1 MASMWIP
8 SRTSKAVTL
17 VELLATLAVMAILTI
32 VATPS
37 LASLI
42 QRTRVRSQTDALFA
56 AFTLARSEAVMRGI
70 PIIVCPGR
78 HGVACDRAAS
88 WHEGWFVAP
97 DPHRDAR
104 RLGTPIWVEQGTG
117 NPSVRG
123 LGTRPYTRFYPD
135 GTSRGHN
142 LTVVFCAAGKPDSAQ
157 AVVLATSGRA
167 RQQEKHTVYAQ
178 ACAQA
183 PPAGS

>member
-1 MASMWIP
+1 MTSMWMP

-17 VELLATLAVMAILTI
+17 VELMATLAVMAILAI

-42 QRTRVRSQTDALFA
+42 QRTRVRSQTDALLA
-56 AFTLARSEAVMRGI
+56 AFALARSEAVMRGI
-70 PIIVCPGR
+70 PIIVCPGKD
-78 HGVACDRAAS
+78 GIACDRAAS

-104 RLGTPIWVEQGTG
+104 RLGPPIWVEQGTG

-123 LGTRPYTRFYPD
+123 LGTRPYSRFYPD

-142 LTVVFCAAGKPDSAQ
+142 LTVVFCMVGKPDTAQ

-167 RQQEKHTVYAQ
+167 RQQGKHTTHAQ
-178 ACAQA
+178 ACAQTLST
-183 PPAGS
+183 GS

>member
-1 MASMWIP
+1 MASMWMP

-17 VELLATLAVMAILTI
+17 VELMATLAVMVILAI

-42 QRTRVRSQTDALFA
+42 QRTRVRSQTDALLA
-56 AFTLARSEAVMRGI
+56 AFALARSEAVMRGV

-78 HGVACDRAAS
+78 HGIACDRAAS

-97 DPHRDAR
+97 DPYRDAR
-104 RLGTPIWVEQGTG
+104 RLGPPIWVEQGTG

-123 LGTRPYTRFYPD
+123 LGTRPYSRFYPD

-142 LTVVFCAAGKPDSAQ
+142 LTVVFCMAGKPDSAQ

-167 RQQEKHTVYAQ
+167 RQQGKHTTHAQ

-183 PPAGS
+183 LSTGS

>member
-1 MASMWIP
+1 MASMWMP
-8 SRTSKAVTL
+8 SRTSKAVSL
-17 VELLATLAVMAILTI
+17 VELMATLAVMVILAI

-42 QRTRVRSQTDALFA
+42 QRTRVRSQTDALLA
-56 AFTLARSEAVMRGI
+56 AFALARSEAVMRGV

-78 HGVACDRAAS
+78 HGIACDRAAS

-97 DPHRDAR
+97 DPYRDAR
-104 RLGTPIWVEQGTG
+104 RLGPPIWVEQGTG

-123 LGTRPYTRFYPD
+123 LGTRPYSRFYPD

-142 LTVVFCAAGKPDSAQ
+142 LTVVFCMAGKPDSAQ

-167 RQQEKHTVYAQ
+167 RQQGKHTTHAQ

-183 PPAGS
+183 LSTGS